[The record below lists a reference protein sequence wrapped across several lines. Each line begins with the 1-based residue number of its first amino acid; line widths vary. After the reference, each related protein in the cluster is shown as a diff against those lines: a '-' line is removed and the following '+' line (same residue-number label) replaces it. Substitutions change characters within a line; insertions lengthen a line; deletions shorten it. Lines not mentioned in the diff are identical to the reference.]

1 MTQKRRQERVRMR
14 SERWQLLGGN
24 LLTSLS
30 MPLALSPNRTPG
42 LFNVPSLSNFLT
54 NQLSW
59 HWATLVLLHSIP
71 YLVKRQDTAVA

>member
-30 MPLALSPNRTPG
+30 MPLALSPN
-42 LFNVPSLSNFLT
+42 SE
-54 NQLSW
+54 
-59 HWATLVLLHSIP
+59 
-71 YLVKRQDTAVA
+71 YLKKQIYLN